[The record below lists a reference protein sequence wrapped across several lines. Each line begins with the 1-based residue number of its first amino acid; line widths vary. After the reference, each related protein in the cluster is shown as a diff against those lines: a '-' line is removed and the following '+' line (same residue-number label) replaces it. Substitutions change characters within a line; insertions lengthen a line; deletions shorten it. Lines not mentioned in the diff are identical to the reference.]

1 MIKIER
7 PPNFEAILAA
17 FPDAD
22 KPGVIFAYGHDIYS
36 PSGLSITPA
45 LLAHENVHQE
55 RQLARGKEH
64 GTEAWWA
71 DYIAFAEFRY
81 REELLAHVAEFIYQA
96 PRLDR
101 NQRAKL
107 LMSTAQRLTAPLYN
121 YSYKHTLSAA
131 MRDLRW
137 ELER

>member
-22 KPGVIFAYGHDIYS
+22 KPGVIFAYGHDVYS

-55 RQLARGKEH
+55 RQRKMTPEK
-64 GTEAWWA
+64 WWEL
-71 DYIAFAEFRY
+71 YIADAEFRY

-121 YSYKHTLSAA
+121 YSDKHTLSAA

-137 ELER
+137 ELEPCLSG

>member
-1 MIKIER
+1 MIKVEY
-7 PPNFEAILAA
+7 PPNFNAIFAA
-17 FPDAD
+17 FPDAA
-22 KPGVIFAYGHDIYS
+22 KPGVIFAYGEDVFAPGGDNI
-36 PSGLSITPA
+36 PIA
-45 LLAHENVHQE
+45 LLKHENVHQE
-55 RQLARGKEH
+55 RQRKMTPEK
-64 GTEAWWA
+64 WWEL
-71 DYIAFAEFRY
+71 YIADAEFRY
-81 REELLAHVAEFIYQA
+81 REELLAHVAEFIHQA

-121 YSYKHTLSAA
+121 YSDKHTLSAA

>member
-7 PPNFEAILAA
+7 PPNFEQILAA

-22 KPGVIFAYGHDIYS
+22 KPGVIFAFGEDVFA
-36 PSGLSITPA
+36 PSGDNIPIA
-45 LLAHENVHQE
+45 LLKHENVHQE
-55 RQLARGKEH
+55 RQRQMAPEK
-64 GTEAWWA
+64 WW
-71 DYIAFAEFRY
+71 DLYIADPEFRY
-81 REELLAHVAEFIYQA
+81 LEELAAHVAEFIHQA

-121 YSYKHTLSAA
+121 YSDKHTLSAA

>member
-7 PPNFEAILAA
+7 PPNFEQILAA
-17 FPDAD
+17 FPDAA
-22 KPGVIFAYGHDIYS
+22 KPGVIFAFGEDIFA
-36 PSGLSITPA
+36 PSGDNIPIA
-45 LLAHENVHQE
+45 LLKHENVHQE
-55 RQLARGKEH
+55 RQRKVTPES
-64 GTEAWWA
+64 WWK
-71 DYIAFAEFRY
+71 DYIADAEYRY
-81 REELLAHVAEFIYQA
+81 QEELHAHVAEFIYQV

-121 YSYKHTLSAA
+121 YSDKHTLSAA